1 MNVIISNQQD
11 NIISG
16 LNIEVIKSIQGEFDV
31 NDIVASFS
39 NFFFSR
45 MILDVTALIDYT
57 NIVTYQKLSIG
68 LPVDKIILLLP
79 SQTVVSS
86 NQFLSKLISMGYY
99 NFTTNLEGLTYLM
112 DHPNT
117 YKDVAHIH
125 QLEEPQVQA
134 VPGAAVTANIG
145 GGEFTPRKLILGV
158 KNVTEGAGS
167 TTLVYA
173 MYKALN
179 DYYNVSTIAIEVQKR
194 DFSYYNDPNLVS
206 VNESEL
212 ANALLRNNSY
222 DVILVDL
229 NNTDESVCNDVLY
242 LVEPSIIKMNK
253 LIRKNRNV
261 FNELKGRKIVLN
273 KSLLVQS
280 DVKEFEKEI
289 GSKLYFV
296 MPPFDD
302 RRREQCIEDL
312 LSRLGIISFQPKS

>member
-11 NIISG
+11 NILSG

-45 MILDVTALIDYT
+45 MILDVTALLDYT

-68 LPVDKIILLLP
+68 LPTDKIILLLP
-79 SQTVVSS
+79 SQTIVSS
-86 NQFLSKLISMGYY
+86 NEFLSKLISMGYY
-99 NFTTNLEGLTYLM
+99 NFTTNLEGLVYLI
-112 DHPNT
+112 DHPNS

-125 QLEEPQVQA
+125 QLDFPQT
-134 VPGAAVTANIG
+134 PAAVSGAGTN
-145 GGEFTPRKLILGV
+145 GEVFGPKKTILGI
-158 KNVTEGAGS
+158 KNVTEGAGA
-167 TTLVYA
+167 TTLTYA

-179 DYYNVSTIAIEVQKR
+179 DYYGVSAAAIEVQKR
-194 DFSYYNDPNLVS
+194 DFTYYNDPELIS
-206 VNESEL
+206 VNEQEL
-212 ANALLRNNSY
+212 ANALLKKNDC
-222 DVILVDL
+222 DVILIDL
-229 NNTDESVCNDVLY
+229 NNASEKVCTEMLY

-253 LIRKNRNV
+253 LIRRNRNV
-261 FNELKGRKIVLN
+261 FNELKDKKIVLN

-289 GSKLYFV
+289 GTKLYFV

-302 RRREQCIEDL
+302 RRREQCIEEIL
-312 LSRLGIISFQPKS
+312 QKLGIIGFQSK

>member
-125 QLEEPQVQA
+125 QLEVPQVQA

-261 FNELKGRKIVLN
+261 FNELK
-273 KSLLVQS
+273 
-280 DVKEFEKEI
+280 
-289 GSKLYFV
+289 V
-296 MPPFDD
+296 M
-302 RRREQCIEDL
+302 
-312 LSRLGIISFQPKS
+312 